1 MCIAHIDGARRM
13 SPLEDLRVNLTMAKA
28 HLNSACEAMNLTED
42 EAMTNAV
49 ATRGPRAG
57 SFNAQIQ
64 ELNPGECVSK
74 VRPVDP
80 TLTIARIPEELP
92 SLRQQVRNSVTP
104 AVTRA
109 REATGN
115 TYSIEVGDLQMP
127 NGSLYVV
134 AVVTRTN
141 I

>member
-1 MCIAHIDGARRM
+1 MCIAHINGASKM
-13 SPLEDLRVNLTMAKA
+13 SSLDDLRVNLTMAKA
-28 HLNSACEAMNLTED
+28 HLNSACEVMNLTD
-42 EAMTNAV
+42 DDTMTQAIAN
-49 ATRGPRAG
+49 RGPRAG

-80 TLTIARIPEELP
+80 TLTIARIPDELP
-92 SLRQQVRNSVTP
+92 SLRQQVRNAVTP

-134 AVVTRTN
+134 AVVTRVN